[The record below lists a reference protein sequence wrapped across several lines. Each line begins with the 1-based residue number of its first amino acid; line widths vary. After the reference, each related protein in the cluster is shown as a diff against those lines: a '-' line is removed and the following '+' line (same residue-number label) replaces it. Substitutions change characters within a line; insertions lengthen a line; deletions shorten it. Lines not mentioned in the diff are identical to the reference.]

1 MIPTKILPKYMKF
14 DLYVKYGSEE
24 SEKNPTVG
32 DGDVDLNDDKRL
44 KLLELG
50 LFFENMIELWQN
62 FVISFQF
69 CF

>member
-32 DGDVDLNDDKRL
+32 DGDVDLNDVKRL
-44 KLLELG
+44 KL
-50 LFFENMIELWQN
+50 
-62 FVISFQF
+62 
-69 CF
+69 